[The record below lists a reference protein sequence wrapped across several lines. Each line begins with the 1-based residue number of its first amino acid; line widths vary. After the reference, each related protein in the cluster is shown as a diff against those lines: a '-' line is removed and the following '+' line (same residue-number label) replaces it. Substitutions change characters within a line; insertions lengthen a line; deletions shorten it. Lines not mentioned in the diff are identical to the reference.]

1 MMKKTCATYDDVN
14 LVIRLYKLRREEK
27 LHEARAWFA
36 SSFEAATVKEFNE
49 LCPAGSEENG
59 LFLAVV
65 TYWELAASFITSNV
79 LHADLFF
86 ETGGE
91 LFVVWERVKDIV
103 PEFRKSREDPTLL
116 RNLEKVAAEYEAWLK
131 TTSA

>member
-14 LVIRLYKLRREEK
+14 LVIRLYALRREEK

-36 SSFEAATVKEFNE
+36 SSFEAATIKEFNE
-49 LCPAGSEENG
+49 LCPAGSEENS

-91 LFVVWERVKDIV
+91 LFVVWGRVKDIV